1 MTYVA
6 EQSQQLRTWREARPP
21 VQTAGAGALAAPDV
35 SVAAAKGA
43 TPRDQIDE
51 A

>member
-1 MTYVA
+1 MTCVA
-6 EQSQQLRTWREARPP
+6 VYSRQLRTWREARPP
-21 VQTAGAGALAAPDV
+21 AQPAGVCALAAPEV

-43 TPRDQIDE
+43 TPRNQIDE